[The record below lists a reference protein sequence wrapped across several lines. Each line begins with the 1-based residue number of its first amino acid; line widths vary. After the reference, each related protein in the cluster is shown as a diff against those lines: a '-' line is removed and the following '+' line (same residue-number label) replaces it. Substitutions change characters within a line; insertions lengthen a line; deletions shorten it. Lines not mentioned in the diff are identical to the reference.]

1 MYILIFF
8 QVFFALS
15 GKTGEILW
23 GFENHIIKSDL
34 MSVFVAQFIDDL
46 DGDGVQEVLAVH
58 GGDELSDPGMGQ
70 KNISNLFTFQ
80 IN

>member
-1 MYILIFF
+1 M
-8 QVFFALS
+8 
-15 GKTGEILW
+15 TGEILW

-70 KNISNLFTFQ
+70 KKY
-80 IN
+80 